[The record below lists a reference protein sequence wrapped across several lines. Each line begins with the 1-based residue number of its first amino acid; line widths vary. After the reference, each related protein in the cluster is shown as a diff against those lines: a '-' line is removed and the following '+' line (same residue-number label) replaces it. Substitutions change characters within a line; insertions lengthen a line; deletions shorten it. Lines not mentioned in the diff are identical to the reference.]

1 MGLWQF
7 MPATG
12 KDFRLTQNV
21 FRDERRDV
29 LQSTDAALDYLQRLY
44 KQFGSWELALA
55 AYNWGAGNVSKAQ
68 KRNLAAGLPTDY
80 LSLKMPN
87 ETRNYVPKLMA
98 YRQIVLDPQAYGIVL
113 PELENHPYF
122 VAVDVG
128 SDIDVDLAIKLAEI
142 PPDEFHSLNPSFNKP
157 VILSNANQQILL
169 PFGHAEIFQAN
180 LKQYTKP
187 LSSWAAVQVT
197 KTESVDQAAKTL
209 GVDADTLREVN
220 GIPKGMRI
228 RSGSTVLVPKTSRRP
243 GDISLAMAENGS
255 LSLDKPAP
263 PAPKKC
269 AKGAKCPVVKPAKGA
284 SKGNSSA
291 NNAASQHKSAS
302 TGLAKSAKNGTAKTT
317 GSTVKASN
325 SKGAS
330 KIQ

>member
-1 MGLWQF
+1 
-7 MPATG
+7 
-12 KDFRLTQNV
+12 
-21 FRDERRDV
+21 
-29 LQSTDAALDYLQRLY
+29 
-44 KQFGSWELALA
+44 
-55 AYNWGAGNVSKAQ
+55 
-68 KRNLAAGLPTDY
+68 
-80 LSLKMPN
+80 
-87 ETRNYVPKLMA
+87 MA

-128 SDIDVDLAIKLAEI
+128 SDIDVDLAIKLSEI
-142 PPDEFHSLNPSFNKP
+142 PSEEFHSLNPSFNKP

-169 PFGHAEIFQAN
+169 PFGHAEIFQEN
-180 LKQYTKP
+180 LKKYTKP

-209 GVDADTLREVN
+209 GVDADTLREIN

-269 AKGAKCPVVKPAKGA
+269 AKGAKCPVVKTVKG
-284 SKGNSSA
+284 STKGNSSA

-302 TGLAKSAKNGTAKTT
+302 TGLAKSAKNSTAKASS
-317 GSTVKASN
+317 STPKVSN
-325 SKGAS
+325 SKGVS